1 MKHISNYR
9 SKQWREFRVRI
20 FTRDSWC
27 CVVCGKTFDEAELH
41 LHHTRY
47 LPGRAPWDYP
57 DELLITL
64 CKGCH
69 AAEHGHIMP
78 PSGWTYDSYND
89 LGDLS
94 GECECCGNQLRYE
107 HIIYHPSWGFLTVG
121 EGCANR
127 LTGSDEATEY
137 EKYRRQEADKLS
149 RFIKSSRWRHRKNG
163 YFIDQDGFKIEIWDN
178 GYMNFRLVISFYNQK
193 TDKWQ
198 KLNSEKRYPNLE
210 EAKIQAYKVITS
222 GNLKNYIIRKYG
234 DVIY

>member
-1 MKHISNYR
+1 M
-9 SKQWREFRVRI
+9 
-20 FTRDSWC
+20 
-27 CVVCGKTFDEAELH
+27 CGKTFDEAELH

-78 PSGWTYDSYND
+78 PSGWTYESYND

-107 HIIYHPSWGFLTVG
+107 HVIYHPSWGFLTVG

-149 RFIKSSRWRHRKNG
+149 RFIKSSRWRNRKNG